1 MVAGITKC
9 PYGTGGSSIE
19 IITTM
24 YGAPSRIS
32 SNSTWVVI
40 NVIHVSTS
48 RVYGTLIDVYQRHP
62 TIANANPPH
71 STLSR
76 PTPSPPRFAGVGAG
90 ASAYLMDADRRRV
103 CTGR

>member
-1 MVAGITKC
+1 MPWRVHDFLPDERKWNE
-9 PYGTGGSSIE
+9 GSVVE
-19 IITTM
+19 E
-24 YGAPSRIS
+24 
-32 SNSTWVVI
+32 TWVVI
-40 NVIHVSTS
+40 NVIYVSTS

-76 PTPSPPRFAGVGAG
+76 PTPGPPRLAGLGAG